1 MAGRRVAVIGGGIAG
16 SLCGLVLRSRGFAP
30 TIIDKGTRAL
40 GGRLGGGKEPDS
52 GAVFLRASDPGSQW
66 AGVLAML
73 AREGLVAPWEGRF
86 GLLGSRG
93 GGFLPLE
100 VARNTAVTAMGK
112 EEEAAPASDGG
123 DFCGFVSGCT
133 PGASPMYVGVPTNAA
148 VCDGAPHLS
157 LTETHVLVT

>member
-1 MAGRRVAVIGGGIAG
+1 MPPPQRRVAIIGGGIAG

-30 TIIDKGTRAL
+30 TIIDQGKRGL

-66 AGVLAML
+66 AGVLEML
-73 AREGLVAPWEGRF
+73 AREGLVTPWEGRF

-100 VARNTAVTAMGK
+100 VAQGTQARRPTRSSTDACSLDPLPMRVAWTRAVV
-112 EEEAAPASDGG
+112 AA
-123 DFCGFVSGCT
+123 
-133 PGASPMYVGVPTNAA
+133 
-148 VCDGAPHLS
+148 
-157 LTETHVLVT
+157 